1 MEYIFI
7 PIPSGLN
14 EGFYLGADLMVRN
27 SDGVTGE
34 VYPIEE
40 GWTVQPIS
48 ALMNFDNYSEI
59 VAPSVIQP

>member
-34 VYPIEE
+34 VYLIEE
-40 GWTVQPIS
+40 GWIVQPIS
-48 ALMNFDNYSEI
+48 ALMDFEDYSEI
-59 VAPSVIQP
+59 VVPSEV